1 MDDQDLILGRALKFV
16 TLANK
21 ALKRSGEEGETEF
34 QPSMLK
40 ISIHVEPRGN
50 TLVTKYRA
58 AFGPFML
65 HHNMPS
71 LPEALD
77 ALEEVIN
84 TYGL

>member
-21 ALKRSGEEGETEF
+21 ALKRADQEGETEF
-34 QPSMLK
+34 SPSLLK
-40 ISIHVEPRGN
+40 ISIAVKPRGN
-50 TLVTKYRA
+50 TLVTMYRA
-58 AFGPFML
+58 AFGPFVL
-65 HHNMPS
+65 HHDMPS
-71 LPEALD
+71 LLEALD